1 MYRCASEC
9 LNVYH
14 TKADVYRGQNRAADH
29 MELELQAVLSLWV
42 LGIRPGSSARK
53 NVLLRTEPSPQ
64 PHF

>member
-29 MELELQAVLSLWV
+29 MELELQAVLSYLVGAGNKTWV
-42 LGIRPGSSARK
+42 FCKKERLVK
-53 NVLLRTEPSPQ
+53 D
-64 PHF
+64 